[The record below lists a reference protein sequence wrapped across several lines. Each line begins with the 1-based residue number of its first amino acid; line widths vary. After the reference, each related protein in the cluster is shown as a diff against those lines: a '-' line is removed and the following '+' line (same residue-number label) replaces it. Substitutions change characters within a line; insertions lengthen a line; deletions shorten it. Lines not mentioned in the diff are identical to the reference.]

1 MSRHRGVIVS
11 GVLLQFERHPRGMG
25 ALLKLTIR
33 TLPVSRT
40 EQGAVR
46 RALNSMTFR
55 VTGENYSNAGDN
67 PEKSRETR

>member
-40 EQGAVR
+40 VAVR